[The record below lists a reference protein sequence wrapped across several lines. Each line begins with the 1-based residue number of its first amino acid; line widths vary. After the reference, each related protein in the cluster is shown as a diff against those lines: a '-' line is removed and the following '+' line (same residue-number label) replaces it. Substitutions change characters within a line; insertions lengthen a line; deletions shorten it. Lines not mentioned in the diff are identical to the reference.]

1 MYFVDREKIEDT
13 LSYLEQQISLFE
25 EVKEWT
31 SPIEKAA
38 LERIAQ
44 IMIESILDIGNTM
57 IDGFI
62 MRDPGSY
69 DDIVDILDD
78 EKVISKEMSESFKQF
93 ITYRKMLVQN
103 YTDVNHEGLKAAISS
118 HIPMIKEFPGR
129 VREYLI
135 NELGPVSAFKPQY
148 GSEKS
153 DLFLYDTLVLNKE
166 KVGECHAYWRKLHKR
181 YDSEVNQNSGE
192 TIHTGNGPEVRKG
205 Y

>member
-25 EVKEWT
+25 EVKKWT

-44 IMIESILDIGNTM
+44 IMIEAILDTGNTM

-78 EKVISKEMSESFKQF
+78 EKVISKEMSNSFKQF

-103 YTDVNHEGLKAAISS
+103 YTDVNHEGLITAISS
-118 HIPMIKEFPGR
+118 HMSMIKEFPGR
-129 VREYLI
+129 VREYLT
-135 NELGPVSAFKPQY
+135 NELGPVSAFKPQ
-148 GSEKS
+148 
-153 DLFLYDTLVLNKE
+153 
-166 KVGECHAYWRKLHKR
+166 
-181 YDSEVNQNSGE
+181 
-192 TIHTGNGPEVRKG
+192 
-205 Y
+205 